1 MQRSYNQMSNKQNK
15 ILSIVLFT
23 WPLFCQL
30 SAIGKNAYP
39 SDFIRESR
47 QADQFI
53 KEKHWDAAKRILLRL
68 VSTPYAREHQYTELA
83 FCYISS
89 FPSKEDWVLIE
100 GYARKAISLDPEAGH
115 AYTALASTAI
125 EKNDCEDCIR
135 LATKA
140 VSCKQPDQYALY
152 QRARAYAQLHRYNE
166 ALADLEKWDSII
178 TRSDKTQATV
188 EMQGQILE
196 KMGRTDDAAKRY
208 KLEMSFHPEQAIKN
222 EVRCLLREK
231 KYSEAVSEVSTL
243 IKRNSNDSDAYNL
256 RGSIK
261 AQAKDWKGAIADYG
275 LAIDLS
281 PTSTYYKNRAKA
293 YEGLGQINLAKQD
306 LAIAEK
312 STY

>member
-1 MQRSYNQMSNKQNK
+1 MLNQQNK
-15 ILSIVLFT
+15 FFSTVIFT
-23 WPLFCQL
+23 LALFCDT
-30 SAIGKNAYP
+30 SAIGQNGYP

-68 VSTPYAREHQYTELA
+68 VATPYALEHQYTELA

-89 FPSKEDWVLIE
+89 FPSKEDWILIE

-115 AYTALASTAI
+115 AYTALASAAI
-125 EKNDCEDCIR
+125 EKNDCEGCIR

-140 VSCKQPDQYALY
+140 MSCKQPDQYALY

-166 ALADLEKWDSII
+166 ALADLEKWDSIV

-196 KMGRTDDAAKRY
+196 KMGRIDDAAKRY
-208 KLEMSFHPEQAIKN
+208 RLEMSFHPEQAIKN
-222 EVRCLLREK
+222 EVRCLLKEK

-243 IKRNSNDSDAYNL
+243 IKRNSDDSDAYNL

-275 LAIDLS
+275 FAIDLS
-281 PTSTYYKNRAKA
+281 PTSTYYENRARA
-293 YEGLGQINLAKQD
+293 YEALGQTNLAKQD
-306 LAIAEK
+306 LANAQK
-312 STY
+312 SPY